1 MCDFI
6 THTKNSFHDFRT
18 SKSFFDGSGIVDL
31 PEFVNMPGAQSLR
44 ELKQLRLAFDDSN
57 EVQWR
62 QCYPPILRAIISNLT
77 SLEELVLAMDI
88 HASWSPDIS
97 QMVHLKEL
105 TWYAHLSLGDD
116 AEEGAEAV
124 RNAFSNVENRRV
136 EIEVLNTY
144 GDVELREIHFS
155 N

>member
-6 THTKNSFHDFRT
+6 TYTKNSFHDFRT

-77 SLEELVLAMDI
+77 SLEKLVLAMDI
-88 HASWSPDIS
+88 HASWSPEIS
-97 QMVHLKEL
+97 QVVRLQELK
-105 TWYAHLSLGDD
+105 WYAHLSRDD

-136 EIEVLNTY
+136 EIEVLDTY
-144 GDVELREIHFS
+144 GDVELREILFS